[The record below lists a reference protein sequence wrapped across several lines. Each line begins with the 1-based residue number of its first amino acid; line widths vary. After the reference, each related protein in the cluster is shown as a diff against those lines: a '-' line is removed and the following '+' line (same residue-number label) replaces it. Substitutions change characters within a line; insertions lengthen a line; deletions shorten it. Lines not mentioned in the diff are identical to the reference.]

1 MAELLYQDL
10 TEKIIK
16 SYLEVYNLLGNGY
29 SKDIYLAAMEIE
41 MKNQGLEFERNVVND
56 ITYKD
61 VKIGE
66 KTYDFINDGKVLLR
80 IETAE
85 RISEFMEYAMLNNL
99 KFTSLEVGL
108 VLNFGR
114 RPEVRRKIFQNGKK
128 FIIINKGVK
137 PYEKRDKR

>member
-41 MKNQGLEFERNVVND
+41 MKNQGLEFERNVVKD

-66 KTYDFINDGKVLLR
+66 NTYDFINDGKVLLR
-80 IETAE
+80 IETA
-85 RISEFMEYAMLNNL
+85 
-99 KFTSLEVGL
+99 
-108 VLNFGR
+108 
-114 RPEVRRKIFQNGKK
+114 
-128 FIIINKGVK
+128 
-137 PYEKRDKR
+137 